1 MDRVDVAMGELFA
14 RYIQLELGTTYD
26 PPAPAE
32 AERLKTSIK
41 DWEAQ
46 RRAGT
51 LDGRAFVAWAAARVP
66 WLARQLGDVSEP
78 PRRVWTPPPAVPAP
92 TPAHA
97 AVAQRIVRG
106 DRRPQE

>member
-1 MDRVDVAMGELFA
+1 MDRVSTTMGALFD
-14 RYIQLELGTTYD
+14 RYVQLELGTPYY
-26 PPAPAE
+26 APNPTAAE
-32 AERLKTSIK
+32 QLRAAIRGY
-41 DWEAQ
+41 EAQ

-51 LDGRAFVAWAAARVP
+51 LDIRAFVAWAGQYVP
-66 WLARQLGDVSEP
+66 WLGRLLGDVPEP

-97 AVAQRIVRG
+97 AVAQRIIRG

>member
-1 MDRVDVAMGELFA
+1 MGALFDRYV
-14 RYIQLELGTTYD
+14 QLELGTTYD

-41 DWEAQ
+41 D
-46 RRAGT
+46 
-51 LDGRAFVAWAAARVP
+51 VP
-66 WLARQLGDVSEP
+66 EP

-97 AVAQRIVRG
+97 AVAQRIIRG

>member
-1 MDRVDVAMGELFA
+1 MDRVSTTMGALFD
-14 RYIQLELGTTYD
+14 RYVQLELGTPYY
-26 PPAPAE
+26 APNPTAAE
-32 AERLKTSIK
+32 QLRGAIRGY
-41 DWEAQ
+41 EAQ

-51 LDGRAFVAWAAARVP
+51 LDSRAFVAWAGQYVP
-66 WLARQLGDVSEP
+66 WLGRLLGDVPEP